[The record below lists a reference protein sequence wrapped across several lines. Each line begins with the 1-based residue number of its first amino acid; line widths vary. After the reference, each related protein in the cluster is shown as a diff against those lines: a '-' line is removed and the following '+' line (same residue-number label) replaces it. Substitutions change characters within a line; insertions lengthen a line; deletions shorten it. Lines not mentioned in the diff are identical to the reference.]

1 MTDAIQ
7 VITTTENREDADRI
21 AQRLVEDRLAA
32 CVQVLG
38 PISSTYRW
46 QGTVETAQEWQC
58 LVKSRRQL
66 YDQLEEAIRRIH
78 PYDEPEILA
87 LPILAGSEGYL
98 AWLGKQV
105 RD

>member
-7 VITTTENREDADRI
+7 VITTTESKEDADKI

-46 QGTVETAQEWQC
+46 QGRIETAQEWQC
-58 LVKSRRQL
+58 LAKSRRQL

-78 PYDEPEILA
+78 PYDEPEIIA
-87 LPILAGSEGYL
+87 LPVLASSEGYL
-98 AWLGKQV
+98 AWLDKEV

>member
-87 LPILAGSEGYL
+87 LPVLAGSEGYL